1 MGSTK
6 NTQRQ
11 KDPPRKGVRA
21 DPLADRLFHR
31 GGRTFV
37 VRLRQGFVYDLAPLL
52 LRIVDNSEIFLI
64 FPKNM

>member
-21 DPLADRLFHR
+21 DPLADRLFPR
-31 GGRTFV
+31 GRRAFV
-37 VRLRQGFVYDLAPLL
+37 VRLRQSFIYNLALFL
-52 LRIVDNSEIFLI
+52 LRIVDNSKNFTIFL
-64 FPKNM
+64 KNM